1 MRTVFSLLVLC
12 LLVTLLYGQF
22 IWNPLVFDDVIFFD
36 GSVHEQYLDKI
47 FSLDLR
53 WLPYATFEWTR
64 ALLGLDLI
72 WFRLGNLALHLAV
85 SITLF
90 LFLRRLF
97 EWMLPESNESLSPHW
112 LAFFS
117 ALIFALHPASVYA
130 VAYLVQRSTLMA
142 TLFVLLTWRLFLE
155 GLLRE
160 NYRWLLTSTVTY
172 FLAVLSKEHAIMA
185 PAVTITLLSLVN
197 NQSVRQRFLLVWPS
211 FVLYGLIGS
220 FVVFQVKARHILG
233 QAYEPIATDY
243 ISLLGPDFNVH
254 LAYPLSI
261 LTQCFLFFKY
271 LWVWV
276 APSPA
281 WMAVDLPQHFALKLW
296 AWPEVIGLV
305 GFVVYPLI
313 AIRLLQQKGLNGL
326 LGFAL
331 LCPWLLF
338 ATELSTVRIQESFV
352 LYRSYLWMAGTFAAL
367 PFLCQK
373 LSAKQAVITLSFVV
387 LLMLPLSWLRLT
399 TFSHPL
405 LLWDDAARLVE
416 NVEEQRLGIDRIFYN
431 RGTEL
436 IRIKHY
442 AEAIDDLS
450 KVIELKGYYTSDA
463 YYNRGSVYMKNQQY
477 IQALNDVNK
486 AIELAPKKA
495 QLYFGKARV
504 MEGLKDSTAAMQA
517 YNQACTLGLQVAC
530 QKTASPGVP
539 VKSVTDFSFAK
550 P

>member
-1 MRTVFSLLVLC
+1 MT
-12 LLVTLLYGQF
+12 
-22 IWNPLVFDDVIFFD
+22 
-36 GSVHEQYLDKI
+36 
-47 FSLDLR
+47 
-53 WLPYATFEWTR
+53 
-64 ALLGLDLI
+64 
-72 WFRLGNLALHLAV
+72 
-85 SITLF
+85 
-90 LFLRRLF
+90 
-97 EWMLPESNESLSPHW
+97 
-112 LAFFS
+112 
-117 ALIFALHPASVYA
+117 
-130 VAYLVQRSTLMA
+130 
-142 TLFVLLTWRLFLE
+142 
-155 GLLRE
+155 
-160 NYRWLLTSTVTY
+160 
-172 FLAVLSKEHAIMA
+172 
-185 PAVTITLLSLVN
+185 
-197 NQSVRQRFLLVWPS
+197 
-211 FVLYGLIGS
+211 
-220 FVVFQVKARHILG
+220 
-233 QAYEPIATDY
+233 
-243 ISLLGPDFNVH
+243 
-254 LAYPLSI
+254 
-261 LTQCFLFFKY
+261 
-271 LWVWV
+271 
-276 APSPA
+276 
-281 WMAVDLPQHFALKLW
+281 VDLPQHFALKLW

-463 YYNRGSVYMKNQQY
+463 YYNRGSIYMKNQQY

-504 MEGLKDSTAAMQA
+504 MEVLKDSTAAILA
-517 YNQACTLGLQVAC
+517 YSQACTLGLQSAC